1 MDFVAEVSKREWKLV
16 KGYVALMVQND
27 QQQLTRDFV
36 EMFQTAEPSEAKK
49 KLSAR
54 IFKVGTTKT
63 ADGGIIGIGNTV
75 RVSNLPYNGK
85 DVCLPE
91 IKPFLFKTKRFQMD
105 VGVLFQTGDESI
117 TGCYGEVVGF
127 NNKDKTINVRV
138 YYHHKPIFAT
148 SFGKHSKFLP
158 HPAFPSHN
166 KTYINK
172 VDTFPRRFVFRV
184 GAGRLMKR
192 ALSLLE
198 ATIPR
203 AFVGKAAVPIPQDI
217 SGGYT
222 TTDTEA
228 FADEPVKR
236 RTTAMPPPSKKLKKA
251 TIEVLSETE
260 EDAAALFNSET
271 DTTLV

>member
-75 RVSNLPYNGK
+75 RVSNLPFNGK

-91 IKPFLFKTKRFQMD
+91 IKPFIFKTKRFQMD

-184 GAGRLMKR
+184 GAGRLMKH
-192 ALSLLE
+192 AISLLE

-203 AFVGKAAVPIPQDI
+203 AFVGKAVVSVPQDL
-217 SGGYT
+217 SGYT
-222 TTDTEA
+222 TTDTET
-228 FADEPVKR
+228 FADEPVKKR
-236 RTTAMPPPSKKLKKA
+236 HTTAMPPPSKKSRKA

-260 EDAAALFNSET
+260 EDAAALIE
-271 DTTLV
+271 TTLV